1 MGLVRL
7 LVTGAAV
14 VVGVRYITKK
24 RPDGSSIGEDL
35 KMKIADTMN
44 KAQPYI
50 DRLKGQFSK
59 VPHIKGNTGGDKPY
73 PRKFENFS
81 PDPDPAYSS

>member
-1 MGLVRL
+1 MGLLRL

-14 VVGVRYITKK
+14 AAAVQYITKK
-24 RPDGSSIGEDL
+24 RPNGSSVAEDL
-35 KMKIADTMN
+35 KRKFPDWMN

-59 VPHIKGNTGGDKPY
+59 VRHMKGNAADNPY

>member
-1 MGLVRL
+1 MGLPRL

-14 VVGVRYITKK
+14 AASVHYITKK
-24 RPDGSSIGEDL
+24 RPDGSSIIEDL
-35 KMKIADTMN
+35 KEKAPGWMN

-50 DRLKGQFSK
+50 NQLKGQFSK
-59 VPHIKGNTGGDKPY
+59 VPHIKGNAASSSPY
-73 PRKFENFS
+73 PQKFENFS